1 MTHSKIKDH
10 KVRSGKVITPWN
22 NAMGSTMTF
31 SSWTFSRLPEYIWL
45 CFIHNHYGRDEG
57 LKRAALILRDIS
69 SFEESL
75 DKPKL
80 SKILALPHN
89 IQERIYR
96 TINNRLEKNVLAPL
110 TSVLMDDGHDVFR
123 SSFYICE
130 LSLERRIETI
140 RDVLTK
146 YFQHQSNDATDIRY
160 LVLLNQIYQKKLIFH
175 KDMKDMIAALQEY
188 PITSHDD
195 EKMRS
200 YRPLVRAGEI
210 GMDEPNSAYIEM
222 FWKGVGMP
230 TECKM
235 FFINHEKSNVDLEAY
250 LNDTSDVLEF
260 LYHKNKERSLFDVKF
275 NVFVT
280 MVVFAYKIMCE
291 IVNKDMGNSIAGR
304 SSIRAMVEVFIM
316 LKYLLKMSENKPKIW
331 QEYQQYGIGKYKLIL
346 LKARETTVDSNS
358 HVNPDLLELLVNED
372 RWEEFIDTD
381 LRYFDQMNIRQ
392 KSEYVDEKELFDIW
406 YDYDSN
412 YSHALWGA
420 IRESAMVKCDNAAHK
435 LHAVPDLFQKQNCID
450 VIPDMLKLMKKI
462 MTLLDKEYSLP
473 DWYLVKN
480 PK

>member
-1 MTHSKIKDH
+1 M
-10 KVRSGKVITPWN
+10 
-22 NAMGSTMTF
+22 
-31 SSWTFSRLPEYIWL
+31 
-45 CFIHNHYGRDEG
+45 IHNHYGRDEG

-69 SFEESL
+69 SYEESL

-80 SKILALPHN
+80 SKILALPHKA
-89 IQERIYR
+89 QERIYR
-96 TINNRLEKNVLAPL
+96 TINNRVQKEVLAPL
-110 TSVLMDDGHDVFR
+110 TSVLIDKVHDVFR
-123 SSFYICE
+123 SSFYICDM
-130 LSLERRIETI
+130 SVERRIEVLT
-140 RDVLTK
+140 DVITK
-146 YFQHQSNDATDIRY
+146 YFQHQSHDATDIRY

-175 KDMKDMIAALQEY
+175 KDMKDTVTALQEY
-188 PITSHDD
+188 PVTSHDD

-210 GMDEPNSAYIEM
+210 GMDEQNSAFIDM

-235 FFINHEKSNVDLEAY
+235 FFINHEKRDVDLEAY
-250 LNDTSDVLEF
+250 LNDTSGVLEF
-260 LYHKNKERSLFDVKF
+260 LYHKNKERSLSDLKF
-275 NVFVT
+275 KVLIT

-316 LKYLLKMSENKPKIW
+316 LKYLLKMSENKPNIW

-346 LKARETTVDSNS
+346 LKARETTVDSDS

-372 RWEEFIDTD
+372 LWEEFIDTD

-420 IRESAMVKCDNAAHK
+420 VRESAMVKCDNASHK

-450 VIPDMLKLMKKI
+450 VIPDMIKLMKRI
-462 MTLLDKEYSLP
+462 MRLLDEEYSLP
-473 DWYLVKN
+473 DWYLEKN
-480 PK
+480 PT